1 MQGVRIPIITI
12 TYPSR
17 SGYLVAKR
25 EGRVYPYRRVSQN
38 RPPVLSCL
46 IPRPPKQEGP
56 APAPWLP
63 WLDDRGP
70 PKRRKYLGAK
80 LNFTILTR
88 RPPDV
93 SSVSGHFSVR
103 KRQEISFPIQPE
115 RQHLPHPL
123 GHLMSHESGL
133 TLPNWT

>member
-38 RPPVLSCL
+38 RPPVLSRL

-103 KRQEISFPIQPE
+103 KRKEISFPIQPDI
-115 RQHLPHPL
+115 QHLPHP
-123 GHLMSHESGL
+123 SV
-133 TLPNWT
+133 

>member
-1 MQGVRIPIITI
+1 MV
-12 TYPSR
+12 
-17 SGYLVAKR
+17 KR
-25 EGRVYPYRRVSQN
+25 EDRDTLRRNLRVPPK
-38 RPPVLSCL
+38 RPPVLARVLSRL

-103 KRQEISFPIQPE
+103 KRQEISFPIQPDI
-115 RQHLPHPL
+115 QHLPHPSIIRSRIIIPRL
-123 GHLMSHESGL
+123 HPRDCKLRL
-133 TLPNWT
+133 IRV